1 MNTDEIKKGSNKSFG
16 IVFSIV
22 FLIIAIWPLKNGND
36 IRIWSIIIAILFLS
50 LGLINS
56 RFLTPLNNI
65 WLKFG
70 ELIGKIVSPI
80 VMGIIYFLVITPI
93 GLFMR
98 IIGKDL
104 IGLKL
109 SKQKE
114 TYWIKRQKNITSM
127 KRQF

>member
-1 MNTDEIKKGSNKSFG
+1 MEIRSSNKSFG

-80 VMGIIYFLVITPI
+80 AMGIIYFLVITPI

>member
-1 MNTDEIKKGSNKSFG
+1 MEIRSSNKSFG

>member
-1 MNTDEIKKGSNKSFG
+1 MEIRSSNKSFG

-22 FLIIAIWPLKNGND
+22 FLIIAIWPLKIGND
-36 IRIWSIIIAILFLS
+36 MRIWSIIIAILFLS

>member
-1 MNTDEIKKGSNKSFG
+1 MEIKSSNKSFG